1 MVAAAVLLTF
11 VHKISFCFF
20 TKLMDRVIN
29 VACLTNSQEEVPEQ
43 LFIAVC
49 SVLPKHPEITSHFRI
64 PFHL

>member
-1 MVAAAVLLTF
+1 
-11 VHKISFCFF
+11 
-20 TKLMDRVIN
+20 MDRVIN